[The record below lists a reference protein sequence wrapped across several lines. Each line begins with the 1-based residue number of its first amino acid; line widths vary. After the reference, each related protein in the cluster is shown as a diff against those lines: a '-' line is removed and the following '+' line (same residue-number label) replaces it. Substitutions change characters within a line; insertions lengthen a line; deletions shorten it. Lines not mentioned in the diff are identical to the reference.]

1 MNQIKIITGLT
12 VATLSAVV
20 GNVYAE
26 DITPTAPVN
35 EPQVSSETAKTPQV
49 TESQVNSAKVTA
61 DQATSDVNAQ
71 KNVVNNAQNQK
82 NQAQQK
88 LVNATTTLNETQK
101 LVQESTNQNQVQQT
115 VDSAKQRLS
124 QTEANQKITQTE
136 QVKAQ
141 NQVNAQQTVV
151 VNNEHD
157 VATKTADVKQAQ
169 ASVDTAKDALTNTIV
184 NSDLNKAQSNV
195 TTKTA
200 DVKTAT
206 DALTK
211 AQATDKTLTNQK
223 AKAQQ
228 IVDSAKQN
236 LSAKDTQ
243 LSQANAEVNHHKF
256 KTALGQSHYYN
267 QRDNAW
273 AGVYGGHTFASTG
286 CVPSALA
293 MVYSD
298 LSNRTITPREIAD
311 YLYNNTDEFNKR
323 FGGTSGKGII
333 SATKA
338 FGYVVTHLAS
348 KNAITEALKAGH
360 HVVAAV
366 QNNKFSPWG
375 PQYSHEIVLRG
386 SSNGN
391 TYVYDPYNRDNNGFY
406 SVDRIWNEQ
415 SRDSIDTAG
424 VGVPFFAIMTKNM
437 ANALTKQSQ
446 ALASQQV
453 AQKQLNDA
461 QAKATGLNAV
471 TMQTPIA
478 QANLIKAQSN
488 LKDAQKRL
496 AEAQASVKLANQ
508 DNVKKQADLTKAE
521 SKLKDAQ
528 KQLAAAQAKLT
539 TSKTKLNQLKQVL
552 AEASQ
557 QVAQANQ
564 DYKQAKDNLTQKTAY
579 LTNLRNAQANLI
591 KAQSDV
597 AQAKDNLANKIA
609 KLQREVAYL
618 QELKT
623 KAVDAQSQYQKVLS
637 AYKSVLSAKASLK
650 LAEEKARLDKKGHE
664 AVAVVDETG
673 KITSYI
679 TSKHKIEMKSL
690 VATKT
695 TDVKQVSVA
704 KASVLPSTGDV
715 KQVSVAKAS
724 VLPSTGDVKQVSV
737 ALLGMLLTFSGFL
750 GIRKQSK
757 KVIN

>member
-136 QVKAQ
+136 QIKAQ

-169 ASVDTAKDALTNTIV
+169 ASVDTAKDALTNTTV

-391 TYVYDPYNRDNNGFY
+391 TYVYDPYNRDNNVFY

-715 KQVSVAKAS
+715 KQVSVA
-724 VLPSTGDVKQVSV
+724 
-737 ALLGMLLTFSGFL
+737 LLGMLLTFSGFL

>member
-664 AVAVVDETG
+664 VVAVVDETG

-715 KQVSVAKAS
+715 KQVSVA
-724 VLPSTGDVKQVSV
+724 
-737 ALLGMLLTFSGFL
+737 LLGMLLTFSGFL

>member
-1 MNQIKIITGLT
+1 MKQTKVLSGIAI
-12 VATLSAVV
+12 ATLSTVSVAVNADEV
-20 GNVYAE
+20 KSLSLETTANQTNH
-26 DITPTAPVN
+26 ITEVTQ
-35 EPQVSSETAKTPQV
+35 EQVD
-49 TESQVNSAKVTA
+49 SAKA
-61 DQATSDVNAQ
+61 KSDRATSDVETQ
-71 KNVVNNAQNQK
+71 QNVVNTAQNQQ
-82 NQAQQK
+82 NQAQQT
-88 LVNATTTLNETQK
+88 LVNATKKLNATQK
-101 LVQESTNQNQVQQT
+101 LAQESTQENKVKAQQT
-115 VDSAKQRLS
+115 IDIAKQMLS
-124 QTEANQKITQTE
+124 QIGAKQKTAETE

-141 NQVNAQQTVV
+141 EAVKAQQIVV
-151 VNNEHD
+151 AHDKQD
-157 VATKTADVKQAQ
+157 VATKTTDVKQAQ
-169 ASVDTAKDALTNTIV
+169 SSVDRAKDALTNTTV
-184 NSDLNKAQSNV
+184 NSDLNKAQSNI

-228 IVDSAKQN
+228 NLDNAKQN
-236 LSAKDTQ
+236 LSIKDAQ
-243 LSQANAEVNHHKF
+243 LAQANATVNQNKF

-267 QRDNAW
+267 QRDGAW
-273 AGVYGGHTFASTG
+273 ASVYGGHTFASTG

-298 LSNRTITPREIAD
+298 LSRKTVTPKEVAD
-311 YLYNNTDEFNKR
+311 YLFNQTNEFNKN
-323 FGGTSGKGII
+323 FGGTSGRGIVE
-333 SATKA
+333 ATKA

-348 KNAITEALKAGH
+348 QNAIKEALKAGH

-424 VGVPFFAIMTKNM
+424 VGVPFFSIMTKDM

-453 AQKQLNDA
+453 AQRQLNDA
-461 QAKATGLNAV
+461 QAKAIGLNAV

-488 LKDAQKRL
+488 LKDAQDALTK
-496 AEAQASVKLANQ
+496 AQEAVKLANQ
-508 DNVKKQADLTKAE
+508 DNVKKQADLIKAE
-521 SKLKDAQ
+521 SKLTDAQ
-528 KQLAAAQAKLT
+528 KQLADAQVKLT
-539 TSKTKLNQLKQVL
+539 TNTTKLNQLKQVL

-579 LTNLRNAQANLI
+579 LTNLRNAQANLL
-591 KAQSDV
+591 KVQSDV

-637 AYKSVLSAKASLK
+637 AYKSVLEAKEKLK
-650 LAEEKARLDKKGHE
+650 LAEEKAQIEKVRQE

-679 TSKHKIEMKSL
+679 TSKPKLQEAVKAQQIV
-690 VATKT
+690 VANDKKDVVTKT
-695 TDVKQVSVA
+695 VDVEQVSVV
-704 KASVLPSTGDV
+704 KSSVLPSTGD
-715 KQVSVAKAS
+715 AK
-724 VLPSTGDVKQVSV
+724 TGLIAV
-737 ALLGMLLTFSGFL
+737 LGMLLSLSGFL
-750 GIRKQSK
+750 GVRKNNK
-757 KVIN
+757 NNI

>member
-136 QVKAQ
+136 QIKAQ

-169 ASVDTAKDALTNTIV
+169 ASVDTAKDALTNTTV

-273 AGVYGGHTFASTG
+273 AGVYRGHTFASTG

-715 KQVSVAKAS
+715 KQVSVA
-724 VLPSTGDVKQVSV
+724 
-737 ALLGMLLTFSGFL
+737 LLGMLLTFSGFL

>member
-437 ANALTKQSQ
+437 SNALTKQSQ

-715 KQVSVAKAS
+715 KQVSVA
-724 VLPSTGDVKQVSV
+724 
-737 ALLGMLLTFSGFL
+737 LLGMLLTFSGFL

>member
-338 FGYVVTHLAS
+338 FGYVVTHSAS

-715 KQVSVAKAS
+715 KQVSVA
-724 VLPSTGDVKQVSV
+724 
-737 ALLGMLLTFSGFL
+737 LLGMLLTFSGFL

>member
-1 MNQIKIITGLT
+1 
-12 VATLSAVV
+12 
-20 GNVYAE
+20 
-26 DITPTAPVN
+26 
-35 EPQVSSETAKTPQV
+35 
-49 TESQVNSAKVTA
+49 TA

-715 KQVSVAKAS
+715 KQVSVA
-724 VLPSTGDVKQVSV
+724 
-737 ALLGMLLTFSGFL
+737 LLGMLLTFSGF
-750 GIRKQSK
+750 
-757 KVIN
+757 

>member
-715 KQVSVAKAS
+715 KQV
-724 VLPSTGDVKQVSV
+724 
-737 ALLGMLLTFSGFL
+737 
-750 GIRKQSK
+750 
-757 KVIN
+757 

>member
-157 VATKTADVKQAQ
+157 VA
-169 ASVDTAKDALTNTIV
+169 
-184 NSDLNKAQSNV
+184 
-195 TTKTA
+195 TKTA

-461 QAKATGLNAV
+461 QA
-471 TMQTPIA
+471 
-478 QANLIKAQSN
+478 
-488 LKDAQKRL
+488 
-496 AEAQASVKLANQ
+496 SVKLANQ

-715 KQVSVAKAS
+715 KQVSVA
-724 VLPSTGDVKQVSV
+724 
-737 ALLGMLLTFSGFL
+737 LLGMLLTFSGFL

>member
-273 AGVYGGHTFASTG
+273 ARVYGGHTFASTG

-715 KQVSVAKAS
+715 KQVSVA
-724 VLPSTGDVKQVSV
+724 
-737 ALLGMLLTFSGFL
+737 LLGMLLTFSGFL

>member
-471 TMQTPIA
+471 TMKTPIA

-715 KQVSVAKAS
+715 KQVSVA
-724 VLPSTGDVKQVSV
+724 
-737 ALLGMLLTFSGFL
+737 LLGMLLTFSGFL

>member
-1 MNQIKIITGLT
+1 MKQTKVLSGIAI
-12 VATLSAVV
+12 ATLSTVSVAVNADEV
-20 GNVYAE
+20 KSLSLETTANQTNH
-26 DITPTAPVN
+26 ITEVTQ
-35 EPQVSSETAKTPQV
+35 EQVD
-49 TESQVNSAKVTA
+49 SAKA
-61 DQATSDVNAQ
+61 KSDRATSDVETQ
-71 KNVVNNAQNQK
+71 QNVVNTAQNQQ
-82 NQAQQK
+82 NQAQQT
-88 LVNATTTLNETQK
+88 LVNATKKLNATQK
-101 LVQESTNQNQVQQT
+101 LAQESTQENKVKAQQT
-115 VDSAKQRLS
+115 IDIAKQMLS
-124 QTEANQKITQTE
+124 QIGAKQKTAETE

-141 NQVNAQQTVV
+141 EAVKAQQIVV
-151 VNNEHD
+151 AHDKQD
-157 VATKTADVKQAQ
+157 VATKTTDVKQAQ
-169 ASVDTAKDALTNTIV
+169 SSVDRAKDALTNTTV
-184 NSDLNKAQSNV
+184 NSDLNKAQSNI

-228 IVDSAKQN
+228 NLDNAKQN
-236 LSAKDTQ
+236 LSVKDAQ
-243 LSQANAEVNHHKF
+243 LAQANATVNQNKF

-267 QRDNAW
+267 QRDGAW
-273 AGVYGGHTFASTG
+273 ASVYGGHTFASTG

-298 LSNRTITPREIAD
+298 LSRKTVTPKEVAD
-311 YLYNNTDEFNKR
+311 YLFNQTNEFNKN
-323 FGGTSGKGII
+323 FGGTSGRGIVE
-333 SATKA
+333 ATKA

-348 KNAITEALKAGH
+348 QNAIKEALKAGH

-424 VGVPFFAIMTKNM
+424 VGVPFFSIMTKDM

-453 AQKQLNDA
+453 AQRQLNDA
-461 QAKATGLNAV
+461 QA
-471 TMQTPIA
+471 
-478 QANLIKAQSN
+478 NL
-488 LKDAQKRL
+488 LK
-496 AEAQASVKLANQ
+496 V
-508 DNVKKQADLTKAE
+508 
-521 SKLKDAQ
+521 
-528 KQLAAAQAKLT
+528 
-539 TSKTKLNQLKQVL
+539 
-552 AEASQ
+552 
-557 QVAQANQ
+557 
-564 DYKQAKDNLTQKTAY
+564 
-579 LTNLRNAQANLI
+579 
-591 KAQSDV
+591 QSDV

-637 AYKSVLSAKASLK
+637 AYKSVLEAKEKLK
-650 LAEEKARLDKKGHE
+650 LAEEKAQIEKVRQE

-679 TSKHKIEMKSL
+679 TSKPKLQEAVKAQQIV
-690 VATKT
+690 VANDKKDVVTKT
-695 TDVKQVSVA
+695 VDVEQVSVV
-704 KASVLPSTGDV
+704 KSSVLPSTGD
-715 KQVSVAKAS
+715 AK
-724 VLPSTGDVKQVSV
+724 TGLIAV
-737 ALLGMLLTFSGFL
+737 LGMLLSLSGFL
-750 GIRKQSK
+750 GVRKNNK
-757 KVIN
+757 NNI

>member
-478 QANLIKAQSN
+478 QANLIKAQS
-488 LKDAQKRL
+488 
-496 AEAQASVKLANQ
+496 
-508 DNVKKQADLTKAE
+508 
-521 SKLKDAQ
+521 
-528 KQLAAAQAKLT
+528 
-539 TSKTKLNQLKQVL
+539 
-552 AEASQ
+552 
-557 QVAQANQ
+557 
-564 DYKQAKDNLTQKTAY
+564 
-579 LTNLRNAQANLI
+579 
-591 KAQSDV
+591 DV

-623 KAVDAQSQYQKVLS
+623 KAVDAQSQYQK
-637 AYKSVLSAKASLK
+637 VLSAKASLK

-715 KQVSVAKAS
+715 KQVSVA
-724 VLPSTGDVKQVSV
+724 
-737 ALLGMLLTFSGFL
+737 LLGMLLTFSGFL

>member
-141 NQVNAQQTVV
+141 NQVQQTVV

-478 QANLIKAQSN
+478 QANLIKAQS
-488 LKDAQKRL
+488 
-496 AEAQASVKLANQ
+496 
-508 DNVKKQADLTKAE
+508 
-521 SKLKDAQ
+521 
-528 KQLAAAQAKLT
+528 
-539 TSKTKLNQLKQVL
+539 
-552 AEASQ
+552 
-557 QVAQANQ
+557 
-564 DYKQAKDNLTQKTAY
+564 
-579 LTNLRNAQANLI
+579 
-591 KAQSDV
+591 DV

-715 KQVSVAKAS
+715 KQVSVA
-724 VLPSTGDVKQVSV
+724 
-737 ALLGMLLTFSGFL
+737 LLGMLLTFSGFL

>member
-715 KQVSVAKAS
+715 K
-724 VLPSTGDVKQVSV
+724 
-737 ALLGMLLTFSGFL
+737 
-750 GIRKQSK
+750 
-757 KVIN
+757 

>member
-26 DITPTAPVN
+26 DITSTAPVN

-478 QANLIKAQSN
+478 QANLIKAQS
-488 LKDAQKRL
+488 
-496 AEAQASVKLANQ
+496 
-508 DNVKKQADLTKAE
+508 
-521 SKLKDAQ
+521 
-528 KQLAAAQAKLT
+528 
-539 TSKTKLNQLKQVL
+539 
-552 AEASQ
+552 
-557 QVAQANQ
+557 
-564 DYKQAKDNLTQKTAY
+564 
-579 LTNLRNAQANLI
+579 
-591 KAQSDV
+591 DV

-715 KQVSVAKAS
+715 KQVSVA
-724 VLPSTGDVKQVSV
+724 
-737 ALLGMLLTFSGFL
+737 LLGMLLTFSGFL

>member
-49 TESQVNSAKVTA
+49 TESQVNIAKVTA

-715 KQVSVAKAS
+715 KQVSVA
-724 VLPSTGDVKQVSV
+724 
-737 ALLGMLLTFSGFL
+737 LLGMLLTFSGFL

>member
-375 PQYSHEIVLRG
+375 PQYSHEIVLRD

-715 KQVSVAKAS
+715 KQVSVA
-724 VLPSTGDVKQVSV
+724 
-737 ALLGMLLTFSGFL
+737 LLGMLLTFSGFL

>member
-1 MNQIKIITGLT
+1 
-12 VATLSAVV
+12 
-20 GNVYAE
+20 
-26 DITPTAPVN
+26 
-35 EPQVSSETAKTPQV
+35 
-49 TESQVNSAKVTA
+49 
-61 DQATSDVNAQ
+61 
-71 KNVVNNAQNQK
+71 
-82 NQAQQK
+82 
-88 LVNATTTLNETQK
+88 
-101 LVQESTNQNQVQQT
+101 
-115 VDSAKQRLS
+115 
-124 QTEANQKITQTE
+124 
-136 QVKAQ
+136 
-141 NQVNAQQTVV
+141 
-151 VNNEHD
+151 
-157 VATKTADVKQAQ
+157 
-169 ASVDTAKDALTNTIV
+169 
-184 NSDLNKAQSNV
+184 
-195 TTKTA
+195 
-200 DVKTAT
+200 
-206 DALTK
+206 
-211 AQATDKTLTNQK
+211 
-223 AKAQQ
+223 
-228 IVDSAKQN
+228 VDSAKQN

-471 TMQTPIA
+471 T
-478 QANLIKAQSN
+478 
-488 LKDAQKRL
+488 
-496 AEAQASVKLANQ
+496 
-508 DNVKKQADLTKAE
+508 
-521 SKLKDAQ
+521 
-528 KQLAAAQAKLT
+528 
-539 TSKTKLNQLKQVL
+539 
-552 AEASQ
+552 
-557 QVAQANQ
+557 
-564 DYKQAKDNLTQKTAY
+564 
-579 LTNLRNAQANLI
+579 
-591 KAQSDV
+591 
-597 AQAKDNLANKIA
+597 
-609 KLQREVAYL
+609 
-618 QELKT
+618 
-623 KAVDAQSQYQKVLS
+623 
-637 AYKSVLSAKASLK
+637 
-650 LAEEKARLDKKGHE
+650 
-664 AVAVVDETG
+664 
-673 KITSYI
+673 
-679 TSKHKIEMKSL
+679 
-690 VATKT
+690 
-695 TDVKQVSVA
+695 
-704 KASVLPSTGDV
+704 
-715 KQVSVAKAS
+715 
-724 VLPSTGDVKQVSV
+724 
-737 ALLGMLLTFSGFL
+737 
-750 GIRKQSK
+750 
-757 KVIN
+757 

>member
-496 AEAQASVKLANQ
+496 AEAQA
-508 DNVKKQADLTKAE
+508 
-521 SKLKDAQ
+521 
-528 KQLAAAQAKLT
+528 KLT

-715 KQVSVAKAS
+715 KQVSVA
-724 VLPSTGDVKQVSV
+724 
-737 ALLGMLLTFSGFL
+737 LLGMLLTFSGFL

>member
-211 AQATDKTLTNQK
+211 AQATDKTLTNKK

-715 KQVSVAKAS
+715 KQVSVA
-724 VLPSTGDVKQVSV
+724 
-737 ALLGMLLTFSGFL
+737 LLGMLLTFSGFL

>member
-424 VGVPFFAIMTKNM
+424 VGVPFFSIMTKNM

-715 KQVSVAKAS
+715 KQVSVA
-724 VLPSTGDVKQVSV
+724 
-737 ALLGMLLTFSGFL
+737 LLGMLLTFSGFL

>member
-478 QANLIKAQSN
+478 QANLIKAQS
-488 LKDAQKRL
+488 
-496 AEAQASVKLANQ
+496 
-508 DNVKKQADLTKAE
+508 
-521 SKLKDAQ
+521 
-528 KQLAAAQAKLT
+528 
-539 TSKTKLNQLKQVL
+539 
-552 AEASQ
+552 
-557 QVAQANQ
+557 
-564 DYKQAKDNLTQKTAY
+564 
-579 LTNLRNAQANLI
+579 
-591 KAQSDV
+591 DV

-715 KQVSVAKAS
+715 KQVSVA
-724 VLPSTGDVKQVSV
+724 
-737 ALLGMLLTFSGFL
+737 LLGMLLTFSGFL

>member
-1 MNQIKIITGLT
+1 
-12 VATLSAVV
+12 
-20 GNVYAE
+20 
-26 DITPTAPVN
+26 
-35 EPQVSSETAKTPQV
+35 
-49 TESQVNSAKVTA
+49 KVTA

-496 AEAQASVKLANQ
+496 AEA
-508 DNVKKQADLTKAE
+508 
-521 SKLKDAQ
+521 
-528 KQLAAAQAKLT
+528 
-539 TSKTKLNQLKQVL
+539 
-552 AEASQ
+552 SQ

-715 KQVSVAKAS
+715 KQVSVA
-724 VLPSTGDVKQVSV
+724 
-737 ALLGMLLTFSGFL
+737 LLGMLLTFSGFL

>member
-1 MNQIKIITGLT
+1 MNQIKTITGLT

-715 KQVSVAKAS
+715 KQVSVA
-724 VLPSTGDVKQVSV
+724 
-737 ALLGMLLTFSGFL
+737 LLGMLLTFSGFL

>member
-1 MNQIKIITGLT
+1 MKQTKVLSGIAI
-12 VATLSAVV
+12 ATLSTVSVAVNADEV
-20 GNVYAE
+20 KSLSLETTANQTNH
-26 DITPTAPVN
+26 ITEVTQ
-35 EPQVSSETAKTPQV
+35 EQVD
-49 TESQVNSAKVTA
+49 SAKA
-61 DQATSDVNAQ
+61 KSDRATSDVETQ
-71 KNVVNNAQNQK
+71 QNVVNTAQNQQ
-82 NQAQQK
+82 NQAQQT
-88 LVNATTTLNETQK
+88 LVNATKKLNATQK
-101 LVQESTNQNQVQQT
+101 LAQESTQENKVKAQQT
-115 VDSAKQRLS
+115 IDIAKQMLS
-124 QTEANQKITQTE
+124 QIGAKQKTAETE

-141 NQVNAQQTVV
+141 EAVKAQQIVV
-151 VNNEHD
+151 AHDKQD
-157 VATKTADVKQAQ
+157 VATKTTDVKQAQ
-169 ASVDTAKDALTNTIV
+169 SSVDRAKDALTNTTV
-184 NSDLNKAQSNV
+184 NSDLNKAQSNI

-228 IVDSAKQN
+228 NLDNAKQN
-236 LSAKDTQ
+236 LSVKDAQ
-243 LSQANAEVNHHKF
+243 LAQANATVNQNKF

-267 QRDNAW
+267 QRDGAW
-273 AGVYGGHTFASTG
+273 ASVYGGHTFASTG

-298 LSNRTITPREIAD
+298 LSRKTVTPKEVAD
-311 YLYNNTDEFNKR
+311 YLFNQTNEFNKN
-323 FGGTSGKGII
+323 FGGTSGRGIVE
-333 SATKA
+333 ATKA

-348 KNAITEALKAGH
+348 QNAIKEALKAGH

-424 VGVPFFAIMTKNM
+424 VGVPFFSIMTKDM

-453 AQKQLNDA
+453 AQRQLNDA
-461 QAKATGLNAV
+461 LT
-471 TMQTPIA
+471 
-478 QANLIKAQSN
+478 KAQ
-488 LKDAQKRL
+488 
-496 AEAQASVKLANQ
+496 EAVKLANQ
-508 DNVKKQADLTKAE
+508 DNVKKQADLIKAE
-521 SKLKDAQ
+521 SKLTDAQ
-528 KQLAAAQAKLT
+528 KQLADAQVKLT
-539 TSKTKLNQLKQVL
+539 TNTTKLNQLKQVL

-579 LTNLRNAQANLI
+579 LTNLRNAQANLL
-591 KAQSDV
+591 KVQSDV

-637 AYKSVLSAKASLK
+637 AYKSVLEAKEKLK
-650 LAEEKARLDKKGHE
+650 LAEEKAQIEKVRQE

-679 TSKHKIEMKSL
+679 TSKPKLQEAVKAQQIV
-690 VATKT
+690 VANDKKDVVTKT
-695 TDVKQVSVA
+695 VDVEQVSVV
-704 KASVLPSTGDV
+704 KSSVLPSTGD
-715 KQVSVAKAS
+715 AK
-724 VLPSTGDVKQVSV
+724 TGLIAV
-737 ALLGMLLTFSGFL
+737 LGMLLSLSGFL
-750 GIRKQSK
+750 GVRKNNK
-757 KVIN
+757 NNI

>member
-557 QVAQANQ
+557 QVVQANQ

-715 KQVSVAKAS
+715 KQVSVA
-724 VLPSTGDVKQVSV
+724 
-737 ALLGMLLTFSGFL
+737 LLGMLLTFSGFL

>member
-508 DNVKKQADLTKAE
+508 DNVKKQADLTKA
-521 SKLKDAQ
+521 KLKDAQ

-715 KQVSVAKAS
+715 KQVSVA
-724 VLPSTGDVKQVSV
+724 
-737 ALLGMLLTFSGFL
+737 LLGMLLTFSGFL

>member
-101 LVQESTNQNQVQQT
+101 LVQESTNQNQV
-115 VDSAKQRLS
+115 
-124 QTEANQKITQTE
+124 
-136 QVKAQ
+136 
-141 NQVNAQQTVV
+141 QQTVV

-478 QANLIKAQSN
+478 QANLIKAQS
-488 LKDAQKRL
+488 
-496 AEAQASVKLANQ
+496 
-508 DNVKKQADLTKAE
+508 
-521 SKLKDAQ
+521 
-528 KQLAAAQAKLT
+528 
-539 TSKTKLNQLKQVL
+539 
-552 AEASQ
+552 
-557 QVAQANQ
+557 
-564 DYKQAKDNLTQKTAY
+564 
-579 LTNLRNAQANLI
+579 
-591 KAQSDV
+591 DV

-715 KQVSVAKAS
+715 KQVSVA
-724 VLPSTGDVKQVSV
+724 
-737 ALLGMLLTFSGFL
+737 LLGMLLTFSGFL

>member
-508 DNVKKQADLTKAE
+508 DNVKKQADLIKAE
-521 SKLKDAQ
+521 SKLTDAQ
-528 KQLAAAQAKLT
+528 KQLAEAQAKLT

-715 KQVSVAKAS
+715 KQVSVA
-724 VLPSTGDVKQVSV
+724 
-737 ALLGMLLTFSGFL
+737 LLGMLLTFSGFL

>member
-715 KQVSVAKAS
+715 KQVSVA
-724 VLPSTGDVKQVSV
+724 
-737 ALLGMLLTFSGFL
+737 LLGMLLTFSGFL

>member
-101 LVQESTNQNQVQQT
+101 LVQESTNQNQVQQI

-715 KQVSVAKAS
+715 KQVSVA
-724 VLPSTGDVKQVSV
+724 
-737 ALLGMLLTFSGFL
+737 LLGMLLTFSGFL

>member
-136 QVKAQ
+136 QIKAQ

-169 ASVDTAKDALTNTIV
+169 ASVDTAKDALTNTTV

-715 KQVSVAKAS
+715 KQVSVA
-724 VLPSTGDVKQVSV
+724 
-737 ALLGMLLTFSGFL
+737 LLGMLLTFSGFL

>member
-157 VATKTADVKQAQ
+157 VA
-169 ASVDTAKDALTNTIV
+169 
-184 NSDLNKAQSNV
+184 
-195 TTKTA
+195 TKTA

-715 KQVSVAKAS
+715 KQVSVA
-724 VLPSTGDVKQVSV
+724 
-737 ALLGMLLTFSGFL
+737 LLGMLLTFSGFL

>member
-228 IVDSAKQN
+228 IVESAKQN

-715 KQVSVAKAS
+715 KQVSVA
-724 VLPSTGDVKQVSV
+724 
-737 ALLGMLLTFSGFL
+737 LLGMLLTFSGFL

>member
-424 VGVPFFAIMTKNM
+424 VGVPFFSIMTKDM

-453 AQKQLNDA
+453 AQRQLNDA
-461 QAKATGLNAV
+461 QAKAIGLNAV

-488 LKDAQKRL
+488 LKDAQDALTK
-496 AEAQASVKLANQ
+496 AQEAVKLANQ
-508 DNVKKQADLTKAE
+508 DNVKKQADLIKAE
-521 SKLKDAQ
+521 SKLTDAQ
-528 KQLAAAQAKLT
+528 KQLADAQVKLT
-539 TSKTKLNQLKQVL
+539 TNTTKLNQLKQVL

-579 LTNLRNAQANLI
+579 LTNLRNAQANLL
-591 KAQSDV
+591 KVQSDV

-715 KQVSVAKAS
+715 KQVSVA
-724 VLPSTGDVKQVSV
+724 
-737 ALLGMLLTFSGFL
+737 LLGMLLTFSGFL

>member
-1 MNQIKIITGLT
+1 MKQTKVLSGIAI
-12 VATLSAVV
+12 ATLSTVSVAVNADEV
-20 GNVYAE
+20 KSLSLETTANQTNH
-26 DITPTAPVN
+26 ITEVTQ
-35 EPQVSSETAKTPQV
+35 EQVD
-49 TESQVNSAKVTA
+49 SAKA
-61 DQATSDVNAQ
+61 KSDRATSDVETQ
-71 KNVVNNAQNQK
+71 QNVVNTAQNQQ
-82 NQAQQK
+82 NQAQQT
-88 LVNATTTLNETQK
+88 LVNATKKLNATQK
-101 LVQESTNQNQVQQT
+101 LAQESTQENKVKAQQT
-115 VDSAKQRLS
+115 IDIAKQMLS
-124 QTEANQKITQTE
+124 QIGAKQKTAETE

-141 NQVNAQQTVV
+141 EAVKAQQIVV
-151 VNNEHD
+151 AHDKQD
-157 VATKTADVKQAQ
+157 VATKTTDVKQAQ
-169 ASVDTAKDALTNTIV
+169 SSVDRAKDALTNTTV
-184 NSDLNKAQSNV
+184 NSDLNKAQSNI

-228 IVDSAKQN
+228 NLDNAKQN
-236 LSAKDTQ
+236 LSVKDAQ
-243 LSQANAEVNHHKF
+243 LAQANATVNQNKF

-267 QRDNAW
+267 QRDGAW
-273 AGVYGGHTFASTG
+273 ASVYGGHTFASTG

-298 LSNRTITPREIAD
+298 LSRKTVTPKEVAD
-311 YLYNNTDEFNKR
+311 YLFNQTNEFNKN
-323 FGGTSGKGII
+323 FGGTSGRGIVE
-333 SATKA
+333 ATKA

-348 KNAITEALKAGH
+348 QNAIKEALKAGH

-424 VGVPFFAIMTKNM
+424 VGVPFFSIMTKDM

-453 AQKQLNDA
+453 AQRQLNDA
-461 QAKATGLNAV
+461 QAKAIGLNAV

-478 QANLIKAQSN
+478 QANLIKA
-488 LKDAQKRL
+488 
-496 AEAQASVKLANQ
+496 
-508 DNVKKQADLTKAE
+508 E
-521 SKLKDAQ
+521 SKLTDAQ
-528 KQLAAAQAKLT
+528 KQLADAQVKLT
-539 TSKTKLNQLKQVL
+539 TNTTKLNQLKQVL

-579 LTNLRNAQANLI
+579 LTNLRNAQANLL
-591 KAQSDV
+591 KVQSDV

-637 AYKSVLSAKASLK
+637 AYKSVLEAKEKLK
-650 LAEEKARLDKKGHE
+650 LAEEKAQIEKVRQE

-679 TSKHKIEMKSL
+679 TSKPKLQEAVKAQQIV
-690 VATKT
+690 VANDKKDVVTKT
-695 TDVKQVSVA
+695 VDVEQVSVV
-704 KASVLPSTGDV
+704 KSSVLPSTGD
-715 KQVSVAKAS
+715 AK
-724 VLPSTGDVKQVSV
+724 TGLIAV
-737 ALLGMLLTFSGFL
+737 LGMLLSLSGFL
-750 GIRKQSK
+750 GVRKNNK
-757 KVIN
+757 NNI

>member
-1 MNQIKIITGLT
+1 MKQTKVLSGIAI
-12 VATLSAVV
+12 ATLSTVSVTVV
-20 GNVYAE
+20 NA
-26 DITPTAPVN
+26 N
-35 EPQVSSETAKTPQV
+35 EVKSSALETTTTQNNKISEV
-49 TESQVNSAKVTA
+49 TQEQVNSAKVTA

-101 LVQESTNQNQVQQT
+101 LVQESTAQNQVNAQQT
-115 VDSAKQRLS
+115 VDSAKQMLS

-157 VATKTADVKQAQ
+157 VATKTTDVKQAQ
-169 ASVDTAKDALTNTIV
+169 ASVDTAKDALTNTTV

-228 IVDSAKQN
+228 TVDSAKQN

-243 LSQANAEVNHHKF
+243 LSQANAAVNQNKF

-267 QRDNAW
+267 QRDGAW
-273 AGVYGGHTFASTG
+273 SSVYGGHSFASTG

-298 LSNRTITPREIAD
+298 LSNRTITPRDVAN

-323 FGGTSGKGII
+323 FGGTSGKGIV

-348 KNAITEALKAGH
+348 KNAIYEALKAGH

-386 SSNGN
+386 NSNGS
-391 TYVYDPYNRDNNGFY
+391 TYVYDPYNRSNNGFY
-406 SVDRIWNEQ
+406 SVDSIWNEQ
-415 SRDSIDTAG
+415 SRDSIDTDA
-424 VGVPFFAIMTKNM
+424 VGAPFFAIMTKNM

-446 ALASQQV
+446 ALASQQD

-471 TMQTPIA
+471 TLQTPIA

-528 KQLAAAQAKLT
+528 KRLAEAQAKLT
-539 TSKTKLNQLKQVL
+539 TSKTKLNQL
-552 AEASQ
+552 
-557 QVAQANQ
+557 
-564 DYKQAKDNLTQKTAY
+564 
-579 LTNLRNAQANLI
+579 
-591 KAQSDV
+591 
-597 AQAKDNLANKIA
+597 
-609 KLQREVAYL
+609 
-618 QELKT
+618 
-623 KAVDAQSQYQKVLS
+623 
-637 AYKSVLSAKASLK
+637 
-650 LAEEKARLDKKGHE
+650 
-664 AVAVVDETG
+664 
-673 KITSYI
+673 
-679 TSKHKIEMKSL
+679 
-690 VATKT
+690 
-695 TDVKQVSVA
+695 
-704 KASVLPSTGDV
+704 
-715 KQVSVAKAS
+715 
-724 VLPSTGDVKQVSV
+724 
-737 ALLGMLLTFSGFL
+737 
-750 GIRKQSK
+750 
-757 KVIN
+757 

>member
-366 QNNKFSPWG
+366 QNNKFSTWG

-715 KQVSVAKAS
+715 KQVSVA
-724 VLPSTGDVKQVSV
+724 
-737 ALLGMLLTFSGFL
+737 LLGMLLTFSGFL